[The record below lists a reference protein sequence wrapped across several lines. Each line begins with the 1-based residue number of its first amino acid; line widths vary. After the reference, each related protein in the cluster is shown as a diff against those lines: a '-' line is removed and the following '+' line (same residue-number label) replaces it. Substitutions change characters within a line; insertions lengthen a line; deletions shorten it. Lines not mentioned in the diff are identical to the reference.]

1 MVKKGIV
8 VAADGNMATIEEI
21 RSNYCLE
28 CVSSGNSNNCLTC
41 KKREPTASDRHI
53 SLNSVDAQVGD
64 VVEYTKNKFANVILS
79 LMTIILPVFL
89 MVISYIVLN
98 LITSDD
104 QLSGRVSLGV
114 LAISM
119 IGMALCSYKLSK
131 IRCDYKIISKL

>member
-8 VAADGNMATIEEI
+8 VATDGNMATIEEI
-21 RSNYCLE
+21 RSNYCFE
-28 CVSSGNSNNCLTC
+28 CISRGNNNDCLAC
-41 KKREPTASDRHI
+41 KKREQTASERHI
-53 SLNSVDAQVGD
+53 SQNSLDARVGD
-64 VVEYTKNKFANVILS
+64 VVEYTKNRFANVILS

-89 MVISYIVLN
+89 MIVTYIVSN

-104 QLSGRVSLGV
+104 QLSGRMSLGV

-131 IRCDYKIISKL
+131 IRCDYKIISKI

>member
-28 CVSSGNSNNCLTC
+28 CISRGNSNNCIAC
-41 KKREPTASDRHI
+41 KKREQTSSERHI
-53 SLNSVDAQVGD
+53 SLNSIDAQVGD
-64 VVEYTKNKFANVILS
+64 VVDYTKNRFANVILS

-89 MVISYIVLN
+89 MIVTYIVLN

-104 QLSGRVSLGV
+104 QLSGRISLGV

-131 IRCDYKIISKL
+131 IRCDYKIISKV

>member
-21 RSNYCLE
+21 RSNYCFD
-28 CVSSGNSNNCLTC
+28 CINTGKSNNCLTC
-41 KKREPTASDRHI
+41 KNREQNVSERHI

-64 VVEYTKNKFANVILS
+64 VVEYAKNRFANVILS

-89 MVISYIVLN
+89 MVITYIVLN
-98 LITSDD
+98 LISSDD
-104 QLSGRVSLGV
+104 QLSGRISLGV

-131 IRCDYKIISKL
+131 IRCDYKIISKI